1 MKRGFIRCLSVLALI
16 CLCTGSSFALAG
28 MDTDLHETEWSWEPL
43 NVAVFEGTVTFDEVQ
58 QSKLLLRLSFTTVP
72 EGTEPGEVVF
82 QTVNGKKLTIRK
94 QKPEYVVEPGDLTEF
109 TFTGNWKTPEDVYFS
124 RVSILFQ
131 VYDENGKTL
140 LAEEKLDVIRDAS
153 DTEDSNG
160 GKFRITADLSS
171 WTLWLALTA
180 LIVWTAA
187 VVRIILNNKHKTR

>member
-1 MKRGFIRCLSVLALI
+1 MKRGFIRCLSVLVLI

-94 QKPEYVVEPGDLTEF
+94 QKSEYVFEPGDLTEF